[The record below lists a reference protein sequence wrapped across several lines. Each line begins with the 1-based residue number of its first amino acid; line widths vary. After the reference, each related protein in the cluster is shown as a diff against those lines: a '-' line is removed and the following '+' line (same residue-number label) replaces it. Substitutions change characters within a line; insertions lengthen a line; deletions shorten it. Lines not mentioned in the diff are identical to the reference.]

1 MNVDDSAMPQDIP
14 NCRDCGAPMVGRQG
28 GPVETASGGRYLP
41 VQCEA
46 CGHTDQV
53 RLGPAVPDR
62 KPASAKSAHDSRATF
77 AYFDGRGEV
86 RADPIDCYY
95 RLSAAL
101 KGRQAALLKQR
112 KSNYVELAEDATD
125 ALLPA
130 VRRVFQL
137 RPEATDADAM
147 VLLDGYLAW
156 LAAEELR
163 GREFA
168 DMVACYGPQVLTFPY
183 PLYTR
188 LWLNLDRVRTQWAAA
203 VAEGLGVAT
212 SSGKVNRAFLDAI
225 SATPAEGQELEFQV
239 NADRAERRFMSKKL
253 GSVTTFDI

>member
-1 MNVDDSAMPQDIP
+1 MPQDIP
-14 NCRDCGAPMVGRQG
+14 NCPECGSPMAGREG

-46 CGHTDQV
+46 CGHSDMI
-53 RLGPAVPDR
+53 RLSPSVPPARPAPETVP
-62 KPASAKSAHDSRATF
+62 SRATF
-77 AYFDGRGEV
+77 AYHDGRAEG

-112 KSNYVELAEDATD
+112 KSREVEPAEAATD
-125 ALLPA
+125 ELLPA
-130 VRRVFQL
+130 VRSVFQL
-137 RPEATDADAM
+137 WPECTDVDAM
-147 VLLDGYLAW
+147 ALLDGYLAW

-168 DMVACYGPQVLTFPY
+168 DMVACFGADVLTFPY
-183 PLYTR
+183 PLYIR
-188 LWLNLDRVRTQWAAA
+188 LWLNLDRIRTQWAAA

-212 SSGKVNRAFLDAI
+212 SNGRVNRAFLDAI
-225 SATPAEGQELEFQV
+225 SATPAEGAELEFQV
-239 NADRAERRFMSKKL
+239 NSERAERRFNAKRGL
-253 GSVTTFDI
+253 V